1 MFTITL
7 YQFNTSFEKIKVSFK
22 KERKKLLTL
31 KLLQNIS
38 ILNKCCSFFHTK
50 KNGFIHQK
58 NVEKKY
64 HRL

>member
-1 MFTITL
+1 ML
-7 YQFNTSFEKIKVSFK
+7 
-22 KERKKLLTL
+22 
-31 KLLQNIS
+31 
-38 ILNKCCSFFHTK
+38 FFFSYK

>member
-7 YQFNTSFEKIKVSFK
+7 YQCITSFEKIKVSFK

-31 KLLQNIS
+31 KLLQYIS
-38 ILNKCCSFFHTK
+38 FLNKCWSFFSYK
-50 KNGFIHQK
+50 ENGFIHQK